1 MINRNKL
8 ETMPLDEL
16 WNLHEELAVVL
27 TARVEAQ
34 KLEIERRLE
43 ELGRRFGGSPQDLPQ
58 ARPYPPVLP
67 KFRNPAQPF
76 ETWSGRGRQPH
87 WVSELLAGG
96 ASLDDCRIQ

>member
-1 MINRNKL
+1 MKKREPF

-16 WNLHEELAVVL
+16 WNLHEELTVIL
-27 TARVEAQ
+27 TSRVEAK
-34 KLEIERRLE
+34 KLEIDRRLD
-43 ELGRRFGGSPQDLPQ
+43 ELGRRFGGSPHDIPQ

-67 KFRNPAQPF
+67 KFRNPAQPQ

-87 WVSELLAGG
+87 WVSDLLATG